1 MLKIERNKIVKEGTD
16 TNQIS
21 TDSDSSVVVNSDD
34 VFLRLF
40 LQEEN
45 SQKLPN
51 VYIFACLLANK
62 DV

>member
-34 VFLRLF
+34 VLLRLF
-40 LQEEN
+40 AGRKQP
-45 SQKLPN
+45 K
-51 VYIFACLLANK
+51 VT
-62 DV
+62 